1 MTLKELRKNLNDP
14 NLHINYTTVSKL
26 IEEDFPKI
34 ETTYKI
40 FTDKK
45 LPFYES
51 TSSYIISQ
59 ELIEKKGFK
68 DFNEYFINF
77 DFKSHYEDI
86 NKHIFDYYQYK
97 KKNNVLQELKDKF
110 NDQKLSLNYTI
121 KVEIPKDKKSMFP
134 IILINYK
141 IKTKV
146 KLLKKVGTV
155 IYTVTKDAME
165 KEGFYDINSYLL
177 LSDKKHMIDKMIE
190 SISGHYDYCKENNI
204 I

>member
-1 MTLKELRKNLNDP
+1 MTLQELREKFNDP
-14 NLHINYTTVSKL
+14 NLHIDYTTVSKL
-26 IEEDFPKI
+26 IEGECPKI
-34 ETTYKI
+34 ETSYKI

-59 ELIEKKGFK
+59 ELFEKKGFK

-77 DFKSHYEDI
+77 DFKSHYEYI
-86 NKHIFDYYQYK
+86 NKYIFDYYQYE

-110 NDQKLSLNYTI
+110 NDQKLSLDYTMEI
-121 KVEIPKDKKSMFP
+121 KMPTDKEKSLP
-134 IILINYK
+134 TIVINYK

-155 IYTVTKDAME
+155 LHTITKEEMD
-165 KEGFYDINSYLL
+165 KEGFYDITSYLL
-177 LSDKKHMIDKMIE
+177 LSDKKHIIFKMIE
-190 SISGHYDYCKENNI
+190 TISNHYDYCKENNI